1 MSTDINLIVL
11 QHYCDMT
18 GTFDIPE
25 DIGCSVTDLINQLL
39 CTDPTQRITA
49 RTALSHPW
57 LSKRQAGAVDMNVL
71 RYNTTVLI
79 SNRPSDDLDDQAIS
93 ELETFGLQKQE
104 VVRLVMTKTHSSVA
118 TLYYLLLDGIVTKR
132 SANGGPTRATTA
144 PVPSIHT
151 QLIPAFGP
159 SSTQRSVGITG
170 SQTGRSTL
178 SGSVISSAAVER
190 GTLAAASHTQT
201 QASYP
206 YSSQHSSHTG

>member
-1 MSTDINLIVL
+1 MICHSI
-11 QHYCDMT
+11 
-18 GTFDIPE
+18 GTFEIPE

-57 LSKRQAGAVDMNVL
+57 LSKRQASAVDMNVL

-93 ELETFGLQKQE
+93 ELEAFGLNKQE

-132 SANGGPTRATTA
+132 SISGGPTRATSA
-144 PVPSIHT
+144 PTPNIHT
-151 QLIPAFGP
+151 QLIPDFGP
-159 SSTQRSVGITG
+159 GTSLRNVGISG
-170 SQTGRSTL
+170 PQSGRSTL
-178 SGSVISSAAVER
+178 SGSVISSNANIPDRITSVVP
-190 GTLAAASHTQT
+190 TQT
-201 QASYP
+201 QTSYP
-206 YSSQHSSHTG
+206 YNTQQQSSYAG